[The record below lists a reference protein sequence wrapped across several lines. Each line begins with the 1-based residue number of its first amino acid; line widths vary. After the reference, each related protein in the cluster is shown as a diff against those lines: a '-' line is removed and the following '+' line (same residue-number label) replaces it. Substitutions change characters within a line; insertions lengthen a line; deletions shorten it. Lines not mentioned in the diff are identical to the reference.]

1 MAVQA
6 HYPSNLLF
14 LNRNLQDSEKAAK
27 AGEPCLDQIQ
37 IQSSNMM
44 LFNNNGNVNV
54 NENFRNTRKR
64 GRDATSGLTTTPIDS
79 YSGFPPQ
86 QQPQIVDI
94 SQLHNNS
101 NHPPQNLLV
110 STGLKLSFSDHHQR
124 QQMNQNHDLNHS
136 SFLSDHINH
145 QMKQQQDEI
154 DRLLHLQGEQLR
166 QALSE
171 KRQRQYRVVI
181 RAAEESFLRRLRE
194 KQAEVEKAVRHNA
207 ELEARAVQ
215 LSMEAQAWQ
224 AKARVQEA
232 AATSLQAQLQQAII
246 NGGRRVGGDGVE
258 EGQADDAE
266 SVYIDP
272 DRVVAEEPDNFGPV
286 CKACRRRP
294 ASVVLLPC
302 RHLCVCAAC
311 DGAVAACP
319 YCFTMKNSSVEV
331 FLP

>member
-54 NENFRNTRKR
+54 NGNFRNTRKR

-154 DRLLHLQGEQLR
+154 DRLLHLQVPILSYFLGKPIFHFFFFSDFFRLKFPGRAITASIVGEASAAVPRCYQSGGGVLPPSTEGETSR
-166 QALSE
+166 SRKGRPAQRRVRGQSSTAFDGSAGSASE
-171 KRQRQYRVVI
+171 GS
-181 RAAEESFLRRLRE
+181 RAGSGSDFAAS
-194 KQAEVEKAVRHNA
+194 
-207 ELEARAVQ
+207 
-215 LSMEAQAWQ
+215 
-224 AKARVQEA
+224 
-232 AATSLQAQLQQAII
+232 AATASDHQ
-246 NGGRRVGGDGVE
+246 RRKK
-258 EGQADDAE
+258 
-266 SVYIDP
+266 S
-272 DRVVAEEPDNFGPV
+272 
-286 CKACRRRP
+286 RRRWSGRG
-294 ASVVLLPC
+294 AS
-302 RHLCVCAAC
+302 
-311 DGAVAACP
+311 
-319 YCFTMKNSSVEV
+319 
-331 FLP
+331 